1 MIDPQDIDPETNR
14 PYSNYSSPSL
24 DDGGFHENE
33 MDIDDEDVKDAL
45 VDALTNFMHGA
56 KEAGI
61 DFDAALETARMHFE
75 AEGRE
80 DGRFGEVDDYNSA
93 ESRAEREHDA
103 QNDERVEMEGGAFLG
118 AHALVDDAGGNE
130 AMIHDGTE
138 DLADMRQMTERER
151 LIRAAEDLGD
161 DDIPPFLRRT
171 R

>member
-33 MDIDDEDVKDAL
+33 MDIEDPEDVKDTI

-56 KEAGI
+56 KEAGL
-61 DFDAALETARMHFE
+61 DFDALLKTAIMHFE
-75 AEGRE
+75 AEATE
-80 DGRFGEVDDYNSA
+80 DGRFGEVDP
-93 ESRAEREHDA
+93 
-103 QNDERVEMEGGAFLG
+103 RVEMEGGAFLG